1 MRECSEVAKES
12 GTYDIRVVEA
22 LLREGLEALR
32 ALSEGGGGG
41 GGVGSGS
48 GSTDDSKALS
58 LSAILPPAGFLGF
71 MDEAATAPAAIVAA
85 STAAVATKAAP

>member
-41 GGVGSGS
+41 GGEGQKG
-48 GSTDDSKALS
+48 
-58 LSAILPPAGFLGF
+58 
-71 MDEAATAPAAIVAA
+71 
-85 STAAVATKAAP
+85 